1 MSSGP
6 FSAFR
11 LTICGVDSLDRHT
24 LKGVSHVLSI
34 LDPGNHRPH
43 ALSGFTADCRLE
55 LRFHDIVVVEDDGVP
70 PDESHIEQI
79 LSFGRQVAAIGHGA
93 HLLIHCYA
101 GQSRSTAAAALCLAQ
116 EYPIRTGYEVLG
128 EVVRQNPRT
137 WPNLLML
144 ELGDKALGRQGELI
158 AAAGALYRRAIDANP
173 NLGEHMR
180 RHGRNREVVLAE
192 RWR

>member
-6 FSAFR
+6 FSSFR
-11 LTICGVDSLDRHT
+11 LTTCGVDSLDRHT

-34 LDPGNHRPH
+34 LDPGNHRPQ

-79 LSFGRQVAAIGHGA
+79 LLFGRQVAAIGHGT

-180 RHGRNREVVLAE
+180 RHGRDREVVLAE

>member
-1 MSSGP
+1 MMSSGP

-11 LTICGVDSLDRHT
+11 LTTCGVDSLDRHT

-34 LDPGNHRPH
+34 LDPGNHRPQ

-70 PDESHIEQI
+70 PDETISSRYSRWADRGCLREWRAPADP
-79 LSFGRQVAAIGHGA
+79 LLCGA
-93 HLLIHCYA
+93 V
-101 GQSRSTAAAALCLAQ
+101 RSTAAAALCLAQ
-116 EYPIRTGYEVLG
+116 EYPIRSGYEVLG

-144 ELGDKALGRQGELI
+144 ELGDKALG
-158 AAAGALYRRAIDANP
+158 AKAS
-173 NLGEHMR
+173 
-180 RHGRNREVVLAE
+180 
-192 RWR
+192 